1 MIKAQLLAEL
11 AKRLADVLPPTGM
24 KTAKADLK
32 DNFQGILQAAFAKFD
47 LVNRE
52 EFDLQLKLLA
62 NARTQIVQLEHKI
75 AALEQSLQNGAKD

>member
-11 AKRLADVLPPTGM
+11 AKRLADVLPPIGLQ
-24 KTAKADLK
+24 TAKADIK
-32 DNFQGILQAAFAKFD
+32 NNFQGILQAAFAKLD

-62 NARTQIVQLEHKI
+62 SARAQIEQLEHQV
-75 AALEQSLQNGAKD
+75 ADLEQSLQNSLKE